1 MPKQTNPQN
10 VIQSYKRR
18 QRMTPYVI
26 GGLAA
31 LLVIA
36 GIVILVLALK
46 PGGFSLVPQPTAT
59 ATSLPATSTSAPT
72 VTPQPPTI
80 TTTPTITLTPTATI
94 TNTPAGPFEYTVLE
108 KDNCWDVSIKFK
120 VDLNAL
126 LALNNFPA
134 GLCPITTGQ
143 KIMIPAPG
151 QVLPTATPVDV
162 SKLVSG
168 TRLEYTIQTGD
179 TLRGIAL
186 TYNSTQAAI
195 LDLNKLT
202 DPNKL
207 VAGNKIFIP
216 VNIATTVP
224 TTTNTATPKPGTVFP
239 TITAGSVTATLSPTR
254 PAVTVTATLAPTVA
268 SASATSAVTATK

>member
-1 MPKQTNPQN
+1 
-10 VIQSYKRR
+10 
-18 QRMTPYVI
+18 MTPYVV

-46 PGGFSLVPQPTAT
+46 PGGFSLAPEPTAT
-59 ATSLPATSTSAPT
+59 ATMPPATSTSVPT
-72 VTPQPPTI
+72 ATPQPPTV
-80 TTTPTITLTPTATI
+80 TNTATITLTPTPTV
-94 TNTPAGPFEYTVLE
+94 TNTPTGPFEYTVLE
-108 KDNCWDVSIKFK
+108 KDNCWDISIKFK

-134 GLCPITTGQ
+134 GQCPIVTGQ

-151 QVLPTATPVDV
+151 QTLPTPTPVDV
-162 SKLVSG
+162 SKLAAG
-168 TRLEYTIQTGD
+168 TLLEYIVQTGD

-195 LDLNKLT
+195 QAQNKII

-207 VAGNKIFIP
+207 VAGEKIVIP
-216 VNIATTVP
+216 VNIATPVP
-224 TTTNTATPKPGTVFP
+224 TTTNTPTPKPGT
-239 TITAGSVTATLSPTR
+239 
-254 PAVTVTATLAPTVA
+254 
-268 SASATSAVTATK
+268 ASATSAATATVTATKAP